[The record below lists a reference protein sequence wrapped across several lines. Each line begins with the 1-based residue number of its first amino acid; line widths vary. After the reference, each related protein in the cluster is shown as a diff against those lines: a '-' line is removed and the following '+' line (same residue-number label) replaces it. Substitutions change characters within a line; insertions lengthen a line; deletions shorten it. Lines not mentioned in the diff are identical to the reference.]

1 MRKSI
6 FFKTFF
12 SYLVIM
18 MLVVLLVFIFSTNI
32 IKNQY
37 LNQVQKGLGQ
47 LAASLRLNFV
57 PLLVA
62 QDVGSLDNLVKE
74 LGKKTDV
81 RITVI
86 AINGRVFADS
96 EGDPRQMENHADRP
110 EFILAVQDK
119 LAQFS
124 RVSSTLHRAML
135 YQAVPMRDNGR
146 LIGVLRLSQFVSAI
160 DRSFVPTRR
169 KINTMLAVL
178 LVLAL
183 ILAFLYARYLTE
195 PIKRLTRAAH
205 QVAAGDF
212 SPRVR
217 INRRDELRLLADAFN
232 HMVEQQKML
241 LESVQNQQLELET
254 ILASIGEGLLV
265 LDHDGRII
273 LANQSF
279 KKMCLQ
285 AECQGRPYWEV
296 LRDSRLNE
304 LIKRSLETRQDT
316 RGELDIHD
324 EIYLVHVSPLSGEGP
339 LIVTFS
345 DISEY
350 KRLEKL
356 KRDFV
361 SNLSHELRTPLTAIK
376 GFVETLAEESSVQN
390 RNYLDIISRHTDR
403 LVNMVNDL
411 LSLAEME
418 EPRMRL
424 EKKQVDLRKLADN
437 VAVIF
442 AARCRAKNVH
452 LEVSASTALP
462 VFFGDPFRL
471 EQLFINLVDNA
482 VKYTESGEICVSLTS
497 REGEIEISV
506 KDAGPGIA
514 AEHLPRIFE
523 RFYVVDR
530 SRSREQGGTG
540 LGLAIA
546 KHIVLLHDGRIE
558 AVSQPGQGTE
568 FIITLP
574 LVPEA

>member
-1 MRKSI
+1 M
-6 FFKTFF
+6 
-12 SYLVIM
+12 
-18 MLVVLLVFIFSTNI
+18 
-32 IKNQY
+32 
-37 LNQVQKGLGQ
+37 
-47 LAASLRLNFV
+47 
-57 PLLVA
+57 P
-62 QDVGSLDNLVKE
+62 
-74 LGKKTDV
+74 
-81 RITVI
+81 
-86 AINGRVFADS
+86 
-96 EGDPRQMENHADRP
+96 HRP

-119 LAQFS
+119 PAQFS
-124 RVSSTLHRAML
+124 RVSSTLRRAML
-135 YQAVPMRDNGR
+135 YQAIPIRDNSR

-160 DRSFVPTRR
+160 DRLFVPTRR

-183 ILAFLYARYLTE
+183 VMAFLYARYLTG
-195 PIKRLTRAAH
+195 PIKRLTLAAH
-205 QVAAGDF
+205 QVAGGDF

-217 INRRDELRLLADAFN
+217 INRRDELRQLADAFN
-232 HMVEQQKML
+232 HMVEQQKIL

-265 LDHDGRII
+265 LDHVGNIL

-285 AECQGRPYWEV
+285 PECQGRPYWEV

-304 LIKRSLETRQDT
+304 LIKRSLETSLAT

-339 LIVTFS
+339 IIVTFS
-345 DISEY
+345 DVSEY
-350 KRLEKL
+350 KRLEKF

-376 GFVETLAEESSVQN
+376 GFVGTLAEESSIQN
-390 RNYLDIISRHTDR
+390 RKYLEIINRHTER
-403 LVNMVNDL
+403 MVNIVKDL
-411 LSLAEME
+411 LTLAELE

-424 EKKQVDLRKLADN
+424 EKTPIDMLKLAKN
-437 VAVIF
+437 VAAIF
-442 AARCRAKNVH
+442 TAQCRAKNVH
-452 LEVSASTALP
+452 LEVTASPALP

-471 EQLFINLVDNA
+471 EQLFINLVENA
-482 VKYTESGEICVSLTS
+482 VKYIESGEIRVSLTS
-497 REGEIEISV
+497 REGEIEIRV

-558 AVSQPGQGTE
+558 AVSQAGQGTE
-568 FIITLP
+568 FIITMP
-574 LVPEA
+574 LSVEV